1 VTNLD
6 AELFDRVRT
15 RLAEQPGELS
25 SERVA
30 EAMRSEG
37 RLFGDAAVLQ
47 VVDTLRRDSVGAG
60 PLEPLLRLEGVTDVL
75 VNGPADVFVDDG
87 AGLHRTEVS
96 FPDDA
101 AVRRLAQR
109 LAASAGRRLD
119 DASPYVDARLR
130 DGTRLHAVLA
140 PLASPGTCLSLRV
153 PARKALSV
161 EQLVTSGTVDEQGA
175 QLMLEIV
182 RARVAFLLS
191 GGTGSGKT
199 TVLAA
204 LLSRLDP
211 HERLVVV
218 EDSVELRPD
227 HPHLVSLES
236 RQANVEGV
244 GAIGLSVLVRQA
256 LRMRPDRLVVGEV
269 RGSEVVDML
278 AAMNTGHEG
287 SCGTVHANSARDVPA
302 RLEAL
307 AMAAGMPREAVHSQL
322 AAALHVVIHLKR
334 GHDGARRVT
343 EIALLRRQDSGLV
356 ESLPAI
362 TFRQHLE
369 AVIGPG
375 SAGLEALLLSGP
387 MQ

>member
-1 VTNLD
+1 MTNLD

-204 LLSRLDP
+204 LLSRLDR

-218 EDSVELRPD
+218 EDSAELRPD
-227 HPHLVSLES
+227 HPHLVSLEC

-269 RGSEVVDML
+269 RGAEVVDML

-307 AMAAGMPREAVHSQL
+307 AMAAGMPREAAHSQL

-343 EIALLRRQDSGLV
+343 EVALLRRQDSGLV

-362 TFRQHLE
+362 TFRPHLE

-375 SAGLEALLLSGP
+375 GAGLEALLLSGP